1 MLLADEDGM
10 PIVDFLKSI
19 NMKVVV
25 DLVSEAWDEINKET
39 IRKSWEKIPLDND
52 DDIIQM
58 VEFDEH
64 AADVSEMRT
73 EYKMK
78 ITNWR

>member
-1 MLLADEDGM
+1 
-10 PIVDFLKSI
+10 
-19 NMKVVV
+19 MKVVV